1 MAFLFAGIV
10 FATVGGTIIGSIL
23 GFAFALVFYV
33 VLPLCFKLAVVL
45 CRGVGSLLTVR

>member
-23 GFAFALVFYV
+23 GFAFALLCIAA
-33 VLPLCFKLAVVL
+33 VLLCKMAAAL